1 MKRPFLVSFSG
12 MDGSGKTHLIIL
24 LRRFF
29 RRQGISYLYIHS
41 VRDSFANRI
50 AKKIPSF
57 SNLVRPKIVYDAQ
70 EEEPILSVDNKLKAR
85 KKISSFSLAVRKTIL
100 FFDALYLQF
109 RIAYLWKNYDVIIF
123 DRYIYDRITQ
133 IAYLGQRDTVDFSS
147 WLVKIFPR
155 PNLPLYLH
163 ITPDQAIERK
173 KEVILEGQGLEYFHI
188 KYKLLEEGK
197 LLWKL
202 FAIDNS
208 MLSLSEAKKKMIS
221 IFKKRYFK
229 YKRNK

>member
-12 MDGSGKTHLIIL
+12 MDGSGKTHLVIL

-57 SNLVRPKIVYDAQ
+57 KNLVRPKVVYDGQ
-70 EEEPILSVDNKLKAR
+70 EVETSLPKNERIKPR
-85 KKISSFSLAVRKTIL
+85 KKISSLSLAVRNITL
-100 FFDALYLQF
+100 LLDALYLRF
-109 RIAYLWKNYDVIIF
+109 RIAYIWKDYDVLVF
-123 DRYIYDRITQ
+123 DRYVYDRIAQ
-133 IAYLGQRDTVDFSS
+133 IAYLRQKNTVDFSS
-147 WLVKIFPR
+147 WLIKIFPR

-173 KEVILEGQGLEYFHI
+173 KEVILEGQGLEYFHV
-188 KYKLLEEGK
+188 KYNLFEEGK

-202 FAIDNS
+202 LAIDNS
-208 MLSLSEAKKKMIS
+208 ELTLSEAKKKMIS

-229 YKRNK
+229 YKRKT